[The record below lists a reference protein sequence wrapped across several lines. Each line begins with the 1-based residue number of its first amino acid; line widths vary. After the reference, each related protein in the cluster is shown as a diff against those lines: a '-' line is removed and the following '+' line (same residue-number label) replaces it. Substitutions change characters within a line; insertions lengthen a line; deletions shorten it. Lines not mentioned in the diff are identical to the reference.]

1 MRSSISLDQN
11 IVSANISGLVVVSTT
26 SLYQNHAIASEIV
39 AKSRDRRW
47 NLAEHILIHAV
58 VSAAS
63 VPSKKHK
70 VTSEMTLQTL
80 VRARAADLSRLSLLS
95 LKIQTR
101 DNE

>member
-1 MRSSISLDQN
+1 MLV
-11 IVSANISGLVVVSTT
+11 VSQWIEHAQVVVSTT
-26 SLYQNHAIASEIV
+26 SVYQNHAIASEIV

-47 NLAEHILIHAV
+47 NLAEHISIHAV